1 MRYICGSCL
10 HECACNEIP
19 ESINCNYTPDTIAA
33 KGENIMIDNELKRN
47 GSGYVDPTAEKAITR
62 LIEKKKRVSRVI
74 DNIKNIADLAG
85 FTIEERIVLKDKNT
99 GEIWK

>member
-1 MRYICGSCL
+1 MTYICGQCL
-10 HECACNEIP
+10 HECSCNEFP
-19 ESINCNYTPDTIAA
+19 ESINCDYVPDPITA
-33 KGENIMIDNELKRN
+33 KGEREMYDNELKRN
-47 GSGYVDPTAEKAITR
+47 GSGYVDPTAEKAIAR

-85 FTIEERIVLKDKNT
+85 FTIEERIVLKDKQT